1 MGQSFSRSLH
11 RLSRD
16 GQGDRFLAANLS
28 IGLGHFLV
36 LFNGGAYLP
45 MVPKIAGSLGV
56 DPAHALWTQDLYFLG
71 LGLAL
76 PLAPWVRARLG
87 QKGGLLLA
95 FALFAG
101 ASAVNALSS
110 HFTVFLAARVVAAL
124 GGGLSI
130 PLSLGQL
137 LAHYQERG
145 KRVALLLWGWAC
157 ITPFAFG
164 PFLGGWLADT
174 WGWRWLFVLDV
185 PLVLLVFLGI
195 ALWEEPDREFR
206 AHPMDW
212 PGYLFL
218 VLALGS
224 VLMVLNF
231 WDMEGWWDTERTQLL
246 LGLAATA
253 GLALLLWSAPHPRPI
268 LPLPLFRRRNFALAA
283 LGIWMTAFLFQG
295 SLAILVIQ
303 YQLHFG
309 FSAYRIGLPLL
320 SMALFAP
327 LSAAFSH
334 WYLRRHDPRW
344 LGLGAMLLLSGAA
357 FWMASWALPVSP
369 EMLIWPPLLI
379 GLGLGAVFSA
389 WARMGLLGLT
399 GSEEVQ
405 AASLLNLLRSTGQ
418 AMGIP
423 ALATFWERRADLH
436 RHFLIADPNQNR
448 VAWQTEL
455 RHFAS
460 IMTPRGAQDH
470 LAALLARQADMLAFN
485 EVFWVTAWG
494 FLALAILSLLLRRPA
509 VTAEPLSEQM
519 AIEEMVE
526 P

>member
-1 MGQSFSRSLH
+1 MGQSFNRFFHQLN
-11 RLSRD
+11 RD
-16 GQGDRFLAANLS
+16 GHGDRFLAANLS

-45 MVPKIAGSLGV
+45 MIPKIAGSLGR
-56 DPAHALWTQDLYFLG
+56 DPSYGVWTQDLYFLG

-76 PLAPWVRARLG
+76 PLAPWVRARWG
-87 QKGGLLLA
+87 QKDGLLLA
-95 FALFAG
+95 FALFAA
-101 ASAVNALSS
+101 ASAVNAVSS
-110 HFTVFLAARVVAAL
+110 HFAVFLGARIVAAV

-137 LAHYQERG
+137 LAHYHERG
-145 KRVALLLWGWAC
+145 KKVALLLWGWAC

-164 PFLGGWLADT
+164 PFLGGVLADT

-185 PLVLLVFLGI
+185 PLALLVFLGI
-195 ALWEEPDREFR
+195 ALWEEPDREFPP
-206 AHPMDW
+206 HPMDW

-224 VLMVLNF
+224 ALMILNS
-231 WDMEGWWDTERTQLL
+231 WDTEGWWDSGRTQLL
-246 LGLAATA
+246 LALAATT
-253 GLALLLWSAPHPRPI
+253 GLAFLLWSAPHPRPVI
-268 LPLPLFRRRNFALAA
+268 PLRLFRRQNFALAA
-283 LGIWMTAFLFQG
+283 LGIWLTALLFQG

-334 WYLRRHDPRW
+334 WYLRHHDPRW
-344 LGLGAMLLLSGAA
+344 LSLAAMLLLGGAA

-399 GSEEVQ
+399 GAEEVQ
-405 AASLLNLLRSTGQ
+405 AASLLNLLRTTGQ
-418 AMGIP
+418 AMGLP

-436 RHFLIADPNQNR
+436 RHFLIADPNQNQ
-448 VAWQTEL
+448 VAWQMEL

-460 IMTPRGAQDH
+460 IMTPRGARDH
-470 LAALLARQADMLAFN
+470 LAGLLAQQADMLAFN
-485 EVFWVTAWG
+485 EVFWIAAWG
-494 FLALAILSLLLRRPA
+494 FLALAFLSLLLRRPP
-509 VTAEPLSEQM
+509 VSGEPLSEQM